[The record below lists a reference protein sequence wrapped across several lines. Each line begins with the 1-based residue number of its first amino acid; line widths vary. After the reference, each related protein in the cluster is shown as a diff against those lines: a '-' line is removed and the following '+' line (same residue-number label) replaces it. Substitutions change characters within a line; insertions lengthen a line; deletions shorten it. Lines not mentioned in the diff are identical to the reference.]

1 MSNANRDYAIVYD
14 IKNGSL
20 VLSRPLNFYITDKNT
35 SNIFVKLV
43 TRIIVGNGIDQYV
56 DIENASNYVLTMRV
70 VKPNNEVKSIKAT
83 QHEAESI
90 FQFDLTEDFKDVPGK
105 CICELIISTIVSGRQ
120 ELTTSDPFSY
130 EVKRSVLSNVGEII
144 ETEDTTVEDILNRL
158 DVVNLRID
166 NLIKLEGGSTTGDAE
181 LIDARIGADGVV
193 YSNLGTSI
201 RTQLNNINNDIENII
216 GYNVKY
222 NYNYTEGGYID
233 DTNGDIVTYDNW
245 KYTDYILIDDNIKS
259 LNVFTTL
266 KGSYGYN
273 AFYDANKSLIS
284 NFRVDAP
291 TVKIPTGAK
300 YFRVSVTSNAHTKI
314 TNSFESLKEISNNLI
329 KNYIGAS
336 IDYSINW
343 IQGVYISDTDGSIV
357 DYETWRYTDYIEIPQ
372 KVEQLEITTD
382 MTGSYRYNAFYDKN
396 KNFIKVLN
404 ISESMVE
411 VPSNAKYFRLSL
423 APGYSVSIKNK
434 IDKLMEKCTLEE
446 VKQFIENEGISGGNI
461 DNTNIVYLN
470 KDVEPFVVQ
479 ASEGLG
485 RRFADTTKPLV
496 FSHFSDVHTRQ
507 PLWNRIVE
515 YNNHYK
521 DYIKFSI
528 HTGDYCGG
536 TRLAYIDLYANG
548 TSCDIPLLNCVGN
561 HDTYLADNSK
571 GDKATTHNL
580 LFNHTDNWGVTFM
593 NIANSMTYYK
603 DFASNKV
610 RLIVLDY
617 YYDIDAQCTWLLER
631 LNEAKTLGY
640 HVVTCMHEMSNVITN
655 KLDTTFETID
665 DFESLGGNK
674 YSKSKFDKV
683 IGDWIKAGG
692 VHVANFAGHEHSDF
706 IGYTDNGVLNVCVQA
721 ATDDTIWTDGKR
733 VQGTRTWDCFNV
745 VAVEV
750 ATGTLKLIRIGNN
763 ADHYLREKKVF
774 VYDYINKTIICN

>member
-1 MSNANRDYAIVYD
+1 MSNTNRDYLIICDV
-14 IKNGSL
+14 KNSKL
-20 VLSRPLNFYITDKNT
+20 TISRPIKFYITDKNT
-35 SNIFVKLV
+35 SNIFIRLV
-43 TRIIVGNGIDQYV
+43 TQIAYDSNINKYV
-56 DIENASNYVLTMRV
+56 DIEPASNYAVAMRI
-70 VKPNNEVKSIKAT
+70 VKPNNETKSVVASKLEEGAMY
-83 QHEAESI
+83 QV
-90 FQFDLTEDFKDVPGK
+90 DLQDDCKDVQGAYK
-105 CICELIISTIVSGRQ
+105 CELLISTVVNGRQ
-120 ELTTSDPFSY
+120 ELNTSDMFSY
-130 EVKRSVLSNVGEII
+130 EVKRSVLSNVNEII
-144 ETEDTTVEDILNRL
+144 ETEDTTVEDILNQL
-158 DVVNLRID
+158 DIVNLRID

-181 LIDARIGADGVV
+181 LIDARIGADGVT
-193 YSNLGTSI
+193 YSNLGTGI

-222 NYNYTEGGYID
+222 TYNYTEGGYIS
-233 DTNGDIVTYDNW
+233 DTNGNVVTYDNW
-245 KYTDYILIDDNIKS
+245 KYTDFILIDDNIKS

-273 AFYDANKSLIS
+273 AFYDANKKCIS
-284 NFRVDAP
+284 NFRVDVS
-291 TVKIPTGAK
+291 TVKIPTNAK

-329 KNYIGAS
+329 KNDIGAS

-343 IQGVYISDTDGSIV
+343 IQDGYVSDTDGSIV
-357 DYETWRYTDYIEIPQ
+357 DYETWSYTDYIEIPQ
-372 KVEQLEITTD
+372 EIKQLEITTT
-382 MTGSYRYNAFYDKN
+382 MTASFRYNAFYDKN
-396 KNFIKVLN
+396 KNFIKILD

-411 VPSNAKYFRLSL
+411 VPSNAKYFRLSI
-423 APGYSVSIKNK
+423 APGYSVTIKNK
-434 IDKLMEKCTLEE
+434 MDKLINKCTLED
-446 VKQFIENEGISGGNI
+446 VKKFIESEGISGGNI
-461 DNTNIVYLN
+461 NNTNIIYLN
-470 KDVEPFVVQ
+470 KDIEPFVVQ

-485 RRFADTTKPLV
+485 RRFTDTTKPLV
-496 FSHFSDVHTRQ
+496 FTHFSDVHTRQ

-521 DYIKFSI
+521 DYINFSI

-536 TRLAYIDLYANG
+536 TRLAYRDLYANG
-548 TSCDIPLLNCVGN
+548 TPCDIPLLNCVGN

-571 GDKATTHNL
+571 GDKATTHDL
-580 LFNHTDNWGVTFM
+580 LFNHTNNWGVTFM
-593 NIANSMTYYK
+593 NIDSSMTYYK

-655 KLDTTFETID
+655 KLDTTFRTID
-665 DFESLGGNK
+665 NFEALGGNK
-674 YSKSKFDKV
+674 YSKSKFDKI

-733 VQGTRTWDCFNV
+733 VEGTRTWDCFNV